1 MATIR
6 IVSGSPFLENELSK
20 EFEISNKEA
29 DIGII
34 VLKSSSANDSKI
46 ILRDSFQE
54 SYDAVLSMLEAG
66 IDRILTVG
74 GFSTIQGERWKSL
87 GQRWEPENGYSI
99 NSVEGLSHL
108 IFEVILRSKSKESR
122 IYSAKLEKEP
132 TSQWLAKNI
141 RMILTNEDS
150 NFREHQGIVHI
161 VE

>member
-6 IVSGSPFLENELSK
+6 IVSGSSFLENELSK

-34 VLKSSSANDSKI
+34 VLKSSTANDSKI
-46 ILRDSFQE
+46 ILGESFQE

-66 IDRILTVG
+66 IERILTVG

-87 GQRWEPENGYSI
+87 GERWEPVNGYSI

-108 IFEVILRSKSKESR
+108 ILEVILRSKSKESR

-132 TSQWLAKNI
+132 TSQWLAQKI
-141 RMILTNEDS
+141 RMILANEDS
-150 NFREHQGIVHI
+150 NFREHQGITHI
-161 VE
+161 VD

>member
-1 MATIR
+1 MATVR

-29 DIGII
+29 DIGVI

-46 ILRDSFQE
+46 ILRESFEE

-66 IDRILTVG
+66 IERILAVG

-87 GQRWEPENGYSI
+87 GRRWEPENGNSI

-108 IFEVILRSKSKESR
+108 ILEVILRSKSNESR
-122 IYSAKLEKEP
+122 MYSAKLEKEP
-132 TSQWLAKNI
+132 TSKWLAQKI
-141 RMILTNEDS
+141 RMILANEDS
-150 NFREHQGIVHI
+150 NFREHQGITHI
-161 VE
+161 ID

>member
-34 VLKSSSANDSKI
+34 VLKSSSADDSKI

-66 IDRILTVG
+66 IERILTVG

-87 GQRWEPENGYSI
+87 GERWEPENGYSI
-99 NSVEGLSHL
+99 NSIEGLSHL